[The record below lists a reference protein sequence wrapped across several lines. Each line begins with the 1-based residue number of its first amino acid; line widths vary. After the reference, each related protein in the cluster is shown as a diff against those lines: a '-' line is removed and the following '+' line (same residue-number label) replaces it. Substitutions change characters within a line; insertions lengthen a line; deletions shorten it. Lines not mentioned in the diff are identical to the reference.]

1 MKNTEKLN
9 KAISEANS
17 KFKKLSELDPNFKKK
32 AYMVHS
38 SKFGQCG
45 LSEDLLSI
53 LKEFPKALSPEDLV
67 KRTKELLDLKATAI
81 KEGKSTQ
88 GFDNE
93 IKENLEKLEIKEEVN
108 IELRYN
114 PGTLDYV
121 LIQKVMESEA
131 ISKEF
136 TKSPLAPVL
145 VSFKAIIG
153 E

>member
-1 MKNTEKLN
+1 MKNIEKLN

-32 AYMVHS
+32 AYMVYS

-45 LSEDLLSI
+45 PSDDLLSI
-53 LKEFPKALSPEDLV
+53 LKEFPKALAPEDFV

-93 IKENLEKLEIKEEVN
+93 IKEKFKEIYMNKIPKYFVYQTIFLNLQILNTGKN
-108 IELRYN
+108 I
-114 PGTLDYV
+114 
-121 LIQKVMESEA
+121 
-131 ISKEF
+131 
-136 TKSPLAPVL
+136 
-145 VSFKAIIG
+145 
-153 E
+153 